1 MTLGEDAADSIA
13 VTSLQEAN
21 SADQTRGSGNCEEQ
35 ARDPGDTCHETR
47 GYWASAANRLIGEVV
62 VGAFSVIVQPVV
74 EPMDHFT
81 ALY

>member
-1 MTLGEDAADSIA
+1 MTLLETIILTLGREDAADSIA

-47 GYWASAANRLIGEVV
+47 GYWAL
-62 VGAFSVIVQPVV
+62 F
-74 EPMDHFT
+74 HT
-81 ALY
+81 